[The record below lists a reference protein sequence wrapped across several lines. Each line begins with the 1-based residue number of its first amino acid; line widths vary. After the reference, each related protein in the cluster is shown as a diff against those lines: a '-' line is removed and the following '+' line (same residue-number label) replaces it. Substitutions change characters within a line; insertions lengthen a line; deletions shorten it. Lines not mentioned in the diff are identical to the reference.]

1 MYWVDSGKGEGGE
14 GGPRCTENGEGKGQ
28 GEEGSREVEDAPSV
42 E

>member
-1 MYWVDSGKGEGGE
+1 MYWVDSGKGEGGR
-14 GGPRCTENGEGKGQ
+14 GGPRTQNGEGKGQ